1 VKELKNR
8 DTLFAEFIEY
18 LQLEKNSSQ
27 HTIDGYKKDILDFFL
42 FMDEQI
48 LQSLSAVTYQDARI
62 YLTKLYENRYA
73 KKSISRKVSS
83 LRSFYKYLV
92 RESYLDTNP
101 FAQVS
106 LPKLE
111 KKLPDFFY
119 EEELEELFRSI
130 DTSTPSGERNKA
142 LLEIMHATGIRV
154 SECAGIKLSDIDF
167 SSSVILV
174 SGKGKKERFVPFGY
188 FAKEALHTYINSGR
202 KRLMKGQVH
211 PYVFVNQ
218 KGTPLTARGIRYIF
232 NQLIEK
238 AGTNKRIHPH
248 MIRHTFATHLLNRG
262 ADLRTVQELLGHS
275 SVSATQV
282 YTHVTKDH
290 LKNTYMAHHPRA

>member
-1 VKELKNR
+1 MKNR
-8 DTLFAEFIEY
+8 ENLLAEFIEY
-18 LQLEKNSSQ
+18 LQLEKNYSQ
-27 HTIDGYKKDILDFFL
+27 HTIESYKRDILDFFM

-48 LQSLSAVTYQDARI
+48 LEQLSDISYQDARI
-62 YLTKLYENRYA
+62 YLTKLFDHQYTR
-73 KKSISRKVSS
+73 KTISRKVSS
-83 LRSFYKYLV
+83 IRSFYNFLL
-92 RESYLDTNP
+92 RESVVDANP

-106 LPKLE
+106 SPKLE

-119 EEELEELFRSI
+119 EEELAVLFQSI
-130 DTSTPSGERNKA
+130 DITTPTGRRNKA
-142 LLEIMHATGIRV
+142 LLELMYATGIRV
-154 SECAGIKLSDIDF
+154 SECAGLKLSDIDF

-174 SGKGKKERFVPFGY
+174 SGKGKKERYVPFGH
-188 FAKEALHTYINSGR
+188 FAHEALHIYINSGR
-202 KRLMKGQVH
+202 KVFMKNTDH

-218 KGTPLTARGIRYIF
+218 RGGPLTVKGIRYIL

-238 AGTNKRIHPH
+238 AGLNKRIHPH
-248 MIRHTFATHLLNRG
+248 MIRHSFATHLLNNG

-290 LKNTYMAHHPRA
+290 LKKTYMAHHPRA

>member
-1 VKELKNR
+1 MKDRSVLLT
-8 DTLFAEFIEY
+8 DFIEY
-18 LQLEKNSSQ
+18 LQLEKNFSQ
-27 HTIDGYKKDILDFFL
+27 HTIESYKKDILDFFM

-48 LQSLSAVTYQDARI
+48 IAKLSDVTIQDARI
-62 YLTKLYENRYA
+62 YLTKLFENHYA
-73 KKSISRKVSS
+73 RKSISRKISS
-83 LRSFYKYLV
+83 VRTFYKYLL
-92 RESYLDTNP
+92 RESILDTNP

-106 LPKLE
+106 SPKLE

-119 EEELEELFRSI
+119 EEELEELFKSV
-130 DTSTPSGERNKA
+130 DTSTPAGQRNKA
-142 LLEIMHATGIRV
+142 LLEVMYATGIRV
-154 SECAGIKLSDIDF
+154 SECANIKLTDIDF

-174 SGKGKKERFVPFGY
+174 SGKGKKERYVPFGHY
-188 FAKEALHTYINSGR
+188 AHEALHTYINNGR
-202 KRLMKGQVH
+202 KELIKDNVH
-211 PYVFVNQ
+211 PYLFVNQ
-218 KGTPLTARGIRYIF
+218 KGTPLTTRGIHYIF

-248 MIRHTFATHLLNRG
+248 MIRHSFATHLLNNG

-290 LKNTYMAHHPRA
+290 LKKIYKAHHPRA